1 MLFCGMSV
9 SFLARQPNKQRDFP
23 IWKAITF
30 LCNLYT
36 FGLEV
41 LEFCHS
47 VLWQNYYACGVV
59 LSLGDEVLSLYDE
72 VCCLRVEFPS
82 RCVEVIF

>member
-1 MLFCGMSV
+1 MCYFVGYQYRILLESQTNNVTSQYGK
-9 SFLARQPNKQRDFP
+9 PN
-23 IWKAITF
+23 
-30 LCNLYT
+30 NLYS
-36 FGLEV
+36 FGLEI